1 MNGLPSQFSDTVF
14 TLAGYERKDFSVCL
28 GCRICASVCTVN
40 DLAIDGNPQDLLV
53 RLFLGQP
60 VEKTHAIVGNCTSC
74 YRCTTAC
81 PWQIRIPEVV
91 RAVREELAVASPFE
105 KAFKGSVGLLGR
117 VYEPYVF
124 LMAVPFL
131 VKEGYLKHM
140 TRWMEYMSF
149 HLPHKVRRAR
159 GAESTGRRERE

>member
-1 MNGLPSQFSDTVF
+1 
-14 TLAGYERKDFSVCL
+14 
-28 GCRICASVCTVN
+28 
-40 DLAIDGNPQDLLV
+40 V
-53 RLFLGQP
+53 R
-60 VEKTHAIVGNCTSC
+60 
-74 YRCTTAC
+74 
-81 PWQIRIPEVV
+81 
-91 RAVREELAVASPFE
+91 
-105 KAFKGSVGLLGR
+105 LLGR

-149 HLPHKVRRAR
+149 HLPHKVRKAR